1 MYQDTFLKTL
11 ELLDKIQKDGNPKS
25 YLLSV
30 AIRIWKNRNRKINRR
45 NSIAPMESEEPM
57 EPAAGGNGE
66 RSEVEDHLLKKEE
79 IRYVQTTLR
88 KLPEKYR
95 IPLCLYYGEELT
107 IEDIAGCL
115 RIPQGTVKSRYL
127 PADSRGTGTICAGGN
142 SRSGGKIAH
151 KSFEELMKDA
161 MADEQNSVTEL
172 ETVDGIRV
180 YYEGYARKYVPD
192 GYQLT
197 PYDQTSIAAGKYEIV
212 YGAESQYMKCISRV
226 MLEMDGL
233 VYCINY
239 RGVYPNWDKYGAEGL
254 GQMAAE
260 IIRAGE

>member
-1 MYQDTFLKTL
+1 MTIQELEQFIATYGTDIYSFCVYLTGNRPEAEELYQDTFLKTL

-95 IPLCLYYGEELT
+95 IPLCLYYREELT

-115 RIPQGTVKSRYL
+115 RIPQGTVKSRL
-127 PADSRGTGTICAGGN
+127 
-142 SRSGGKIAH
+142 H
-151 KSFEELMKDA
+151 KAREKMK
-161 MADEQNSVTEL
+161 EKL
-172 ETVDGIRV
+172 E
-180 YYEGYARKYVPD
+180 
-192 GYQLT
+192 
-197 PYDQTSIAAGKYEIV
+197 AAGYD
-212 YGAESQYMKCISRV
+212 R
-226 MLEMDGL
+226 
-233 VYCINY
+233 
-239 RGVYPNWDKYGAEGL
+239 
-254 GQMAAE
+254 
-260 IIRAGE
+260 